1 MAQGGPAVQ
10 DRAPRL
16 DLPKVDDPSQRLPGN
31 LPSAPGADLSATGA
45 DLSAVHDIA
54 VKVSV
59 VLGTADLP
67 VRQLLRLGRGAVIE
81 LNRKIGEDVEIYVND
96 RLVARGEVVS
106 LGDRLGVTMTEIC
119 KSDLVS

>member
-1 MAQGGPAVQ
+1 MAQGEPSVQ

-31 LPSAPGADLSATGA
+31 LPSAPGVDLSATGA

-96 RLVARGEVVS
+96 RLVARGEIVS